1 MAQALFTGTLWG
13 SAKRSAVQSL
23 LDKLTLDLKEQ
34 NLSSQDRDAA
44 LEELKVYG
52 RDPRDAD
59 PIFTKEGITTLLGHA
74 FDGSS
79 DTTSRNALRCLA
91 NAMVL
96 NPATKQFLFD
106 LGYES
111 KACAKLRNDSWDDE
125 FLISRILLLA
135 TYIPG
140 IDKAALI
147 TKHGL
152 AGSVVTR
159 LARHAEIPSS
169 QVKQDPMEDMALAET
184 LKLLFNLGHFCP
196 EQRGELAPAI
206 PSIVKM
212 IQSRP
217 LPAGKPLGPPFGPL
231 VNALVDMDLQNENAK
246 SALFP
251 GDAPSKPVGRMIQI
265 LDSSLS
271 SYSENEMEATIA
283 PLVGV
288 LGRIYEVAP
297 EPEQQFMREKL
308 LPAEEDREQ
317 VLGSS
322 GSLPSRLLKN
332 STNPLAPELRKS
344 ISHLLFDLSGRDAMR
359 FIENVGYG
367 FASGFLFSNNIEIPE
382 GVLGAAGTGSSGAA
396 GTSSAGKDFN
406 PITGQFLD
414 SEKHSE
420 MPPMTQEEKER
431 EAERLFVLFERLKKT
446 GIVDI
451 QNPVEKAFQE
461 GRFEELDDDY
471 DEEKDK
477 KQSGD
482 GSEGKKA

>member
-1 MAQALFTGTLWG
+1 MAQALFTGTLRG

-23 LDKLTLDLKEQ
+23 LGKLTLDLKKQ

-59 PIFTKEGITTLLGHA
+59 PIFTKEGIATLLAHA
-74 FDGSS
+74 FGSAS

-96 NPATKQFLFD
+96 SPASKQFLFD

-111 KACAKLRNDSWDDE
+111 KACAKLKNDSWDDE

-135 TYIPG
+135 TYVPG
-140 IDKAALI
+140 IDRAALI
-147 TKHGL
+147 TKHDL
-152 AGSVVTR
+152 ADSVVKR
-159 LARHAEIPSS
+159 LTRHAEIPPSK
-169 QVKQDPMEDMALAET
+169 VKEDPMEDMALAET

-196 EQRGELAPAI
+196 EQRGDLAPAI
-206 PSIVKM
+206 PSVVKM
-212 IQSRP
+212 IYSRP
-217 LPAGKPLGPPFGPL
+217 LPAGKPLDPPFGPL
-231 VNALVDMDLQNENAK
+231 INALVGQDLDNGDAK
-246 SALFP
+246 TALFP
-251 GDAPSKPVGRMIQI
+251 GDPPSRLVERMIQI
-265 LDSSLS
+265 LDSSLR

-297 EPEQQFMREKL
+297 EPEQRLMREKL
-308 LPAEEDREQ
+308 LPTEEDREQ
-317 VLGSS
+317 VFGSS
-322 GSLPSRLLKN
+322 GSLPSRLLRN
-332 STNPLAPELRKS
+332 STNPLAPDLGKS
-344 ISHLLFDLSGRDAMR
+344 ISHLLFDMSGRDAMK

-367 FASGFLFSNNIEIPE
+367 FASGFLFSNNIQIPD
-382 GVLGAAGTGSSGAA
+382 GALGAAGGSSR
-396 GTSSAGKDFN
+396 SASGSGGKDVN

-414 SEKHSE
+414 AENLPE

-446 GIVDI
+446 GTVNV
-451 QNPVEKAFQE
+451 QNPVERAFQE

-471 DEEKDK
+471 DEDEDK
-477 KQSGD
+477 KLSGD
-482 GSEGKKA
+482 GGAGKKS

>member
-1 MAQALFTGTLWG
+1 MAQALFTGTLTG

-34 NLSSQDRDAA
+34 NLSPQDRDAA
-44 LEELKVYG
+44 LEELKIYG

-59 PIFTKEGITTLLGHA
+59 PIFTKEGIAALLAHA
-74 FDGSS
+74 FDSAS

-96 NPATKQFLFD
+96 SPASKKFLFD

-111 KACAKLRNDSWDDE
+111 KACAKLKNDSWDDE

-135 TYIPG
+135 TYVPG
-140 IDKAALI
+140 IDQAALI
-147 TKHGL
+147 TKYDL
-152 AGSVVTR
+152 ADSIVKR

-169 QVKQDPMEDMALAET
+169 KVKEDPMEDMALAET

-206 PSIVKM
+206 PSVVKM
-212 IQSRP
+212 IYSRP
-217 LPAGKPLGPPFGPL
+217 LPAGKPLDPPFGPL
-231 VNALVDMDLQNENAK
+231 VNALVDMDLRNDDAN

-251 GDAPSKPVGRMIQI
+251 GGAPSRLVERMIPI
-265 LDSSLS
+265 LGSSLR
-271 SYSENEMEATIA
+271 SYRENEMEATIA

-297 EPEQQFMREKL
+297 EAEQQLMREKL
-308 LPAEEDREQ
+308 LPAKEDREQ

-322 GSLPSRLLKN
+322 GSLPSRLLNN
-332 STNPLAPELRKS
+332 STNPLAPELGKS
-344 ISHLLFDLSGRDAMR
+344 ISHLLFDLSGRDAMK

-367 FASGFLFSNNIEIPE
+367 FASGFLFSNNIEVPD
-382 GVLGAAGTGSSGAA
+382 GALGAAGSSSGTAS
-396 GTSSAGKDFN
+396 GSGGKDVN

-414 SEKHSE
+414 AENLPE
-420 MPPMTQEEKER
+420 MPAMTQEEKER

-446 GIVDI
+446 GIVDV

-471 DEEKDK
+471 DEDEDK
-477 KQSGD
+477 KQGSD
-482 GSEGKKA
+482 GGTGKKP